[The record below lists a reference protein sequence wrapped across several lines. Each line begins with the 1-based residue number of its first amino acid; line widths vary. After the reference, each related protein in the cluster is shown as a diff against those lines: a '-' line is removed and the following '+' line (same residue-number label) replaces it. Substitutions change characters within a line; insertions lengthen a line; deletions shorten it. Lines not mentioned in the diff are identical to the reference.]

1 MALTFLSVF
10 LIPYGVLCF
19 FKKSNK
25 LLIKSIIFSI
35 PFSATSLINLSSG
48 VPITIFQFLTIILI
62 FRQFIFTLFKG
73 KFFWPIEERQS
84 INLKLCFIFIFV
96 CILSIVVPIFIDSNY
111 FVHSTNVEAG
121 YPLVELNFSL
131 SNINRLFPLV
141 VGILFIFI
149 IMQNKTNLYDLRE
162 YLKVYILSISFIT
175 IWGIFQYL
183 LWTFGYDYP
192 EFIFNTL
199 NEDLR
204 VSDSEIISEDGVIRR
219 IYSVTQEPSHFVC
232 FLLSGLPLLYVNHF
246 YGEPLLPRKFG
257 NLLIFLIILTILI
270 SFSTTGVGGLLI
282 FAFICYVTLHSKN
295 PITLLIRS
303 LFALIF
309 ILITTVV
316 LYQVEFIGNFL
327 NLIFLEKLISG
338 SIIERL
344 FFIEKAWYHFL
355 DYPILGLGMGNVTS
369 SDLLIFLLSN
379 IGIIGTSVFL
389 ILVTNL
395 IISLLKNKKEIK
407 VSINSESKYF
417 SLALIDS
424 ILITFYVQM
433 FIYLLMGF
441 VWYLPVFYI
450 MVVFMISA
458 SSKNLYG

>member
-1 MALTFLSVF
+1 
-10 LIPYGVLCF
+10 
-19 FKKSNK
+19 
-25 LLIKSIIFSI
+25 
-35 PFSATSLINLSSG
+35 
-48 VPITIFQFLTIILI
+48 
-62 FRQFIFTLFKG
+62 
-73 KFFWPIEERQS
+73 
-84 INLKLCFIFIFV
+84 
-96 CILSIVVPIFIDSNY
+96 
-111 FVHSTNVEAG
+111 
-121 YPLVELNFSL
+121 
-131 SNINRLFPLV
+131 
-141 VGILFIFI
+141 
-149 IMQNKTNLYDLRE
+149 MQNKTNLNDLRE

-183 LWTFGYDYP
+183 LWTFGYGYP

-204 VSDSEIISEDGVIRR
+204 VSDSEIIGEDGVIRR

-246 YGEPLLPRKFG
+246 YGEPLLPRKLG

-282 FAFICYVTLHSKN
+282 FGFISYVTLHSKN
-295 PITLLIRS
+295 PITLLLRS

-309 ILITTVV
+309 ILIITVI

-338 SIIERL
+338 SMLERL

-379 IGIIGTSVFL
+379 IGIIGTSIFL
-389 ILVTNL
+389 ILAINL
-395 IISLLKNKKEIK
+395 IKSLLKNKKEIK
-407 VSINSESKYF
+407 LSINSESKYF

-424 ILITFYVQM
+424 ILIAFYVQM